1 MKDISYKIMV
11 RISNDIEQWIKFFL
25 NAVLATA
32 KDGKETLKII
42 VSLRRQYEDKIV
54 SLGRKVPVA
63 KKLLLFLFSNPVVF
77 INKLSE
83 YLGIGFAAASRLII
97 DFQKLGLL
105 KEITGLSRNRLF
117 VLSKYITLFK

>member
-1 MKDISYKIMV
+1 V
-11 RISNDIEQWIKFFL
+11 
-25 NAVLATA
+25 
-32 KDGKETLKII
+32 
-42 VSLRRQYEDKIV
+42 VS
-54 SLGRKVPVA
+54 
-63 KKLLLFLFSNPVVF
+63 

-117 VLSKYITLFK
+117 ALSEYITLFK